1 MTRNNKGRYNFL
13 LNNTQPVLRTYDL
26 SRNFG
31 VIKAVEKVNLQVRPG
46 EIVGLLGPN
55 GAGKSTT
62 IKMLST
68 LLRPSSGTATLVGS
82 DLLKNPFQIRQN
94 IGIIFQDSTLD
105 NRLTGRENLQFH
117 CMVYKVPKKERTTRI
132 EQMLEMVD
140 LTDAADRY
148 TKTYSGGMKR
158 RLEIARGLLHH
169 PKILFL
175 DEPTVGLDPQTR
187 ATIWDYVQRL
197 VKQYGMGVL
206 MTTHYM
212 EEAEHCQYI
221 AIMDHGQLIAEG
233 SPQHLKSCMEGD
245 NIQIETSDPTS
256 TAAWLKDNWSL
267 NVIQN
272 QKELQFILP
281 HGDTQLAKLIT
292 ELPHEIKR
300 LTIHQPTL
308 EDVFLKLTG
317 RQMRHEESGA
327 RDKLRLS
334 AQRKGKL

>member
-1 MTRNNKGRYNFL
+1 M
-13 LNNTQPVLRTYDL
+13 NNTQPVLQTFAL
-26 SRNFG
+26 SKHFG
-31 VIKAVEKVNLQVRPG
+31 EIQAVEKVNLQVRPG

-62 IKMLST
+62 IKILST
-68 LLRPSSGTATLVGS
+68 LLRPSSGTAILVGQ
-82 DLLKNPFQIRQN
+82 DLLKKPFQIRQH

-132 EQMLEMVD
+132 QKMLEMVD
-140 LTDAADRY
+140 LTEAADRY

-221 AIMDHGQLIAEG
+221 AVMDHGQLIAEG
-233 SPQHLKSCMEGD
+233 SPQHLKSFMEGD
-245 NIQIETSDPTS
+245 QIQIETSDPTS
-256 TAAWLKDNWSL
+256 TAAWLKDHWSL
-267 NVIQN
+267 NVTQN

-317 RQMRHEESGA
+317 RQMRVEESGA
-327 RDKLRLS
+327 RDRLRLS

>member
-1 MTRNNKGRYNFL
+1 M
-13 LNNTQPVLRTYDL
+13 NNTEPVLQTYDL
-26 SRNFG
+26 SKYFG
-31 VIKAVEKVNLQVRPG
+31 EIKAVEKVNLQVRPG

-68 LLRPSSGTATLVGS
+68 LLRPSSGTATLVGN
-82 DLLKNPFQIRQN
+82 DLLKNPFQIRQH

-132 EQMLEMVD
+132 KQMLEMVD
-140 LTDAADRY
+140 LTEAADRY

-169 PKILFL
+169 PTILFL

-212 EEAEHCQYI
+212 EEAENCQYI
-221 AIMDHGQLIAEG
+221 AVIDHGQLIAEG
-233 SPQHLKSCMEGD
+233 APKHLKSFMEGD
-245 NIQIETSDPTS
+245 HIQIETSDLTS

-267 NVIQN
+267 NVTQN

-281 HGDTQLAKLIT
+281 HGETQLAKLIT

-317 RQMRHEESGA
+317 RQMRNEESGA